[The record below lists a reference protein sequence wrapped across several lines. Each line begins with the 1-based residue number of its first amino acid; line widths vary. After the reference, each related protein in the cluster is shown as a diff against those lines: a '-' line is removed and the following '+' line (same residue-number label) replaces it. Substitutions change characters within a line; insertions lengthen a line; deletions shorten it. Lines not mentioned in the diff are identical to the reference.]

1 MSFCFFLFAFQ
12 LVVNDSCLILT
23 ILLLIWQFH
32 CFTTFCNFRAEI
44 FEFRIKFIIHVPLV
58 SKKSHWKY
66 LKRELQ
72 CKTIRA
78 QSASWDSQHALEEC
92 KSDELS
98 RNMCAINESIKA
110 NMRSILIKINNST
123 SRHETWIIVIN
134 QVALFQ
140 ILLCEWKRPVSFFI
154 WLSWRTI

>member
-1 MSFCFFLFAFQ
+1 MISFCFFLFAFQ

-32 CFTTFCNFRAEI
+32 YFTATYNFWSEI
-44 FEFRIKFIIHVPLV
+44 FEFRVMFIIHVPLV

-78 QSASWDSQHALEEC
+78 QSASWDSQHVLKEC

-98 RNMCAINESIKA
+98 RNMCAINESIKV
-110 NMRSILIKINNST
+110 NMRSILIKISNST
-123 SRHETWIIVIN
+123 SDIGN
-134 QVALFQ
+134 LNN
-140 ILLCEWKRPVSFFI
+140 CN
-154 WLSWRTI
+154 